1 MKSRFYK
8 MLSLSAALVAV
19 AGLAACDSRDAVTE
33 KTAAVIEDRPDPYEQ
48 EAPLSDMTLTHVR
61 SADALQAQWAPV
73 RFKAAGAALT
83 TDLEKY
89 SVYLNDVLLN
99 APALA
104 VAGDNLSIHAGLKE
118 GKNVILVFSPDQ
130 GGAPVEFEAEVWAGS
145 ATVQGRV
152 VDESGNPV
160 GGASVVAALG
170 DDSKITAKTS
180 TDSAGKYLLQNF
192 PARTVLVSVTGPTG
206 IPGSTSSLAGS
217 AFPDVV
223 LYKFGVPVPATNN
236 DFLAGTSGWINR
248 NGANLSLEDHVED
261 PGPKP
266 DAAAPQPMPAPA
278 NPQKILPAAPSLLG
292 PKKDLRVGTS
302 GEGAKTVTY
311 TFSPPADSKTAR
323 IRYRFQTDEF
333 PAYFGSRYNDAINVA
348 LRSQSGKSVAS
359 SEAMNELGRAAFD
372 ARGST
377 AWKDLSMELDAAGEP
392 VQVDVTVVNVGDHRM
407 ESAAIVNT
415 VSASPLA
422 ITQASLF
429 DIDNTPLNYLSAA
442 SHTYFNAATRVHAQF
457 KLAGP
462 AASQLSSLELQVRQ
476 AGVVKARAP
485 LTAALSP
492 SMYKTFGR
500 SGIELS
506 SAQLAFE
513 IPAKELA
520 GINTTTDGSLHL
532 KLVAVADAG
541 YSAEKDMGSVQ
552 LLDRWTGTDRYGG
565 RDAHRGGDDW
575 LTAATRGVCSA
586 VSVSWGDFSNMNA
599 GSFAPDH
606 RSHTKGK
613 DADGWYPGYSAR
625 DAASAAKMLALLN
638 TEGVSNKVKTVYVT
652 HTPGPG
658 NAFYDAYKDV
668 RLADG
673 RKATSV
679 IQNYPG
685 HTTHFHWNM
694 Y

>member
-8 MLSLSAALVAV
+8 ILLLSAALV
-19 AGLAACDSRDAVTE
+19 AGLAACDGRDAVTE
-33 KTAAVIEDRPDPYEQ
+33 KTAAVVDDRPDPYEQ

-61 SADALQAQWAPV
+61 SGDALQAQWAPV
-73 RFKAAGAALT
+73 RFKAAGAALI

-99 APALA
+99 ASALA
-104 VAGDNLSIHAGLKE
+104 VAGDNLSIQAGLKE
-118 GKNVILVFSPDQ
+118 GKNVILVFAPDQ
-130 GGAPVEFEAEVWAGS
+130 GGSPVEFEAEVWAGS

-160 GGASVVAALG
+160 GGATVVAALG
-170 DDSKITAKTS
+170 DDSQITAKTT
-180 TDSAGKYLLQNF
+180 TDSAGTYVLQNF
-192 PARTVLVSVTGPTG
+192 PARTVLVAVTGPTG

-223 LYKFGVPVPATNN
+223 LYKFGVPVPAANN
-236 DFLAGTSGWINR
+236 DFQAGTTGWINR

-266 DAAAPQPMPAPA
+266 DAMPQPMPAPGKL
-278 NPQKILPAAPSLLG
+278 QKILPAAPNLLG

-302 GEGAKTVTY
+302 GEGPKTVTY

-323 IRYRFQTDEF
+323 IRYRFQTAEF
-333 PAYFGSRYNDAINVA
+333 PTYFGSRYNDAINVA
-348 LRSQSGKSVAS
+348 LRSPSGKSVAR
-359 SEAMNELGRAAFD
+359 SEAMNELGKAAFD
-372 ARGST
+372 ASGST
-377 AWKDLSMELDAAGEP
+377 AWKDLSMELEAAGEP
-392 VQVDVTVVNVGDHRM
+392 VQVDVTVANVGDHRM
-407 ESAAIVNT
+407 ESAAIVNA

-429 DIDNTPLNYLSAA
+429 DIDNTPLHYLSAA
-442 SHTYFNAATRVHAQF
+442 EHAYFNAATRVHAKF

-462 AASQLSSLELQVRQ
+462 AASRLASLELQVRQ

-520 GINTTTDGSLHL
+520 GINTSTDGPLNL

-552 LLDRWTGTDRYGG
+552 LLDRWTGADRYGG

-575 LTAATRGVCSA
+575 LTAAARGVCSA

-613 DADGWYPGYSAR
+613 DADGWYAGYSAR

-638 TEGVSNKVKTVYVT
+638 TEGVSSKVQTVYVT
-652 HTPGPG
+652 HTPSPG
-658 NAFYDAYKDV
+658 NAFYDAYQDV

>member
-8 MLSLSAALVAV
+8 MLSLSAALVA
-19 AGLAACDSRDAVTE
+19 GLAACDGRDAVTE
-33 KTAAVIEDRPDPYEQ
+33 KTAAVVADRPDPYEQ

-61 SADALQAQWAPV
+61 NDDALQALWAPV
-73 RFKAAGAALT
+73 RFKATGAVLS
-83 TDLEKY
+83 TDLEKH
-89 SVYLNDVLLN
+89 SIYLNDVLLN
-99 APALA
+99 ASALA
-104 VAGDNLSIHAGLKE
+104 VEGDSLSIHAALQE
-118 GKNVILVFSPDQ
+118 GNNKINVIGPDQ
-130 GGAPVEFEAEVWAGS
+130 ADMLVQVVAEVWAGS

-160 GGASVVAALG
+160 GGATVVAALG
-170 DDSKITAKTS
+170 DDSKTTARTT
-180 TDSAGKYLLQNF
+180 TDSAGKYVLQNF

-223 LYKFGVPVPATNN
+223 LFKFGVPVPSANN
-236 DFLAGTSGWINR
+236 EFMAGTTGWINR
-248 NGANLSLEDHVED
+248 NGANLSLEEHVEN
-261 PGPKP
+261 PGPEA
-266 DAAAPQPMPAPA
+266 DAMPQPMHAPGM
-278 NPQKILPAAPSLLG
+278 QLQTLPAAPTLVG

-302 GEGAKTVTY
+302 GQGSKTVTY

-333 PAYFGSRYNDAINVA
+333 PAYFGSRYNDSFNIT
-348 LRSQSGKSVAS
+348 LRSQGGKSVAR
-359 SEAMNELGRAAFD
+359 SEAMNELGKAAFD
-372 ARGST
+372 ASGST
-377 AWKDLSMELDAAGEP
+377 AWKDLSMELEAAGEP
-392 VQVDVTVVNVGDHRM
+392 VQVDVTVANVGDNRM
-407 ESAAIVNT
+407 ESAAIVNA

-429 DIDNTPLNYLSAA
+429 DIDNTPLHYLSAA
-442 SHTYFNAATRVHAQF
+442 SHAYFNGATRVHAKF

-476 AGVVKARAP
+476 AGVVKARTP
-485 LTAALSP
+485 LATALSP
-492 SMYKTFGR
+492 SIYKTFGA

-520 GINTTTDGSLHL
+520 AINTTTDGFLNL
-532 KLVAVADAG
+532 KLVAVADDG
-541 YSAEKDMGSVQ
+541 RSAEKDMGSVS
-552 LLDRWTGTDRYGG
+552 LLDRWTGADRYGG
-565 RDAHRGGDDW
+565 RDEHRGGDDW
-575 LTAATRGVCSA
+575 LMAATRGVCNA

-613 DADGWYPGYSAR
+613 DADGWYAGYSAR
-625 DAASAAKMLALLN
+625 DSASAAKMLALLN
-638 TEGVSNKVKTVYVT
+638 TEGVSNKVKTVLVT
-652 HTPGPG
+652 HTPSPG

-679 IQNYPG
+679 IRNYPG
-685 HTTHFHWNM
+685 HTTHFHWSM
-694 Y
+694 D

>member
-1 MKSRFYK
+1 MKSRFYT
-8 MLSLSAALVAV
+8 MLSLSVAV
-19 AGLAACDSRDAVTE
+19 LAGLVACDSRDAVTE

-61 SADALQAQWAPV
+61 SGDALQALWAPV
-73 RFKAAGAALT
+73 RFKAAGAALI
-83 TDLEKY
+83 TDLERY

-99 APALA
+99 ASALV
-104 VAGDNLSIHAGLKE
+104 VAGDSLSIHAALKE
-118 GKNVILVFSPDQ
+118 GNNKINVIGPDQ
-130 GGAPVEFEAEVWAGS
+130 ADLLVQIVAEVWAGS

-160 GGASVVAALG
+160 GGATVVAALG
-170 DDSKITAKTS
+170 DDSKTTATTS
-180 TDSAGKYLLQNF
+180 TDSAGKYVLQNF

-223 LYKFGVPVPATNN
+223 LYKFGVPVPAANN
-236 DFLAGTSGWINR
+236 DFLAGTKGWINR

-266 DAAAPQPMPAPA
+266 DALPQPMPAPGQ
-278 NPQKILPAAPSLLG
+278 PQKILPAAPTLLG

-302 GEGAKTVTY
+302 GEGPKTVTY

-333 PAYFGSRYNDAINVA
+333 PTYFGSRYNDAINVA
-348 LRSQSGKSVAS
+348 LRSQSGKSVAR
-359 SEAMNELGRAAFD
+359 SEAMNELGKAAFD
-372 ARGST
+372 TRGST
-377 AWKDLSMELDAAGEP
+377 AWKDLSMELEAAGEP
-392 VQVDVTVVNVGDHRM
+392 VQVDVTVANVGDNRM
-407 ESAAIVNT
+407 ESAAIVNA

-429 DIDNTPLNYLSAA
+429 DIDNTPLHYLSAA
-442 SHTYFNAATRVHAQF
+442 SHTYFNATTRVHAQF

-462 AASQLSSLELQVRQ
+462 AATQLTSLELQVQQ

-520 GINTTTDGSLHL
+520 GINTSTDGSLNL

-541 YSAEKDMGSVQ
+541 YSAEKDMGSVR

-575 LTAATRGVCSA
+575 LTAATRGICSA

-606 RSHTKGK
+606 RSHTTGL
-613 DADGWYPGYSAR
+613 DADGWYAGYSAR

-638 TEGVSNKVKTVYVT
+638 TEGVSSKVKTVLVT
-652 HTPGPG
+652 HTPSPG

-679 IQNYPG
+679 IRNYPG
-685 HTTHFHWNM
+685 HTTHFHWSM
-694 Y
+694 D